1 MPIEVDARI
10 DDGQMRAPAQD
21 VARMRYILADQI
33 DAVQMMKDTR
43 VWSHGDFHSEN
54 MMLGPGITYAFD
66 LTKRA

>member
-1 MPIEVDARI
+1 
-10 DDGQMRAPAQD
+10 MRD
-21 VARMRYILADQI
+21 ILADQI

-66 LTKRA
+66 LTEARMKLAIYDIVTF